1 MSAKLLQSCP
11 TLPPPWT
18 VAGQAPLSVGFPRQG
33 YGSGLPFPFPEDLPN
48 PWVEPISL
56 TSPAV
61 AGGVFFFT
69 TSATWEAPKVVGKYC
84 LPFCEFSCNHF
95 DSFL

>member
-1 MSAKLLQSCP
+1 MPYSA
-11 TLPPPWT
+11 TPWT
-18 VAGQAPLSVGFPRQG
+18 VASQAPLSVGFPRQG

-56 TSPAV
+56 TSPAL
-61 AGGVFFFT
+61 AGGFFFFFFFFT
-69 TSATWEAPKVVGKYC
+69 TSATLEAPKVVGKYC